1 MARNPP
7 PLTLADRV
15 RIAADAVRVIRQK
28 KDHLVRE
35 ESYALDTLA
44 RVEAEVLGKAD
55 GWQDATLS
63 GLITENAY
71 APQPEPAPAP
81 APKPVK
87 AKKESD

>member
-15 RIAADAVRVIRQK
+15 RIAADAVGVIRQK
-28 KDHLVRE
+28 KAHLVKE

-71 APQPEPAPAP
+71 APPPAPP
-81 APKPVK
+81 PKPAK

>member
-15 RIAADAVRVIRQK
+15 RIAADAVGVIRQK
-28 KDHLVRE
+28 KAHLVKE

-71 APQPEPAPAP
+71 APPPAP
-81 APKPVK
+81 APKPAK

>member
-15 RIAADAVRVIRQK
+15 RIAADAVGVIRQK
-28 KDHLVRE
+28 KAHLVKE

-63 GLITENAY
+63 GLITVNTY
-71 APQPEPAPAP
+71 APPPAPP
-81 APKPVK
+81 PKPAK

>member
-15 RIAADAVRVIRQK
+15 RIAADAVGVIRQK
-28 KDHLVRE
+28 KAHLVKE

-71 APQPEPAPAP
+71 APPSAP
-81 APKPVK
+81 APKPAK